1 VTLDGVVRY
10 FETLSP
16 EAVEAMAEVYAPY
29 VFFKD
34 PFNEVRRV
42 EDVQEIFRRM
52 YANLLEPRFRVVNR
66 IDGDGQAMLE
76 WDFEFRIRR
85 YRPDRLWT
93 VHGVSHLRFAPDGR
107 IAYHR
112 DFWDTG
118 EELYAKLP
126 VVGALVRLLRRRM
139 A

>member
-16 EAVEAMAEVYAPY
+16 EAVEAMAEVYAPDA
-29 VFFKD
+29 FFKD

>member
-1 VTLDGVVRY
+1 MNLDDVVRY
-10 FETLSP
+10 FEHLTPAS
-16 EAVEAMAEVYAPY
+16 VEAMGEVYAPDAY
-29 VFFKD
+29 FKD

-52 YANLLEPRFRVVNR
+52 YATLLEPRFRVVNR
-66 IDGDGQAMLE
+66 IAGEGQAMLE

-85 YRPDRLWT
+85 YQPHRLWT
-93 VHGVSHLRFAPDGR
+93 VRGVSHLRFADDGR

-126 VVGALVRLLRRRM
+126 VIGALVRFLRRRM